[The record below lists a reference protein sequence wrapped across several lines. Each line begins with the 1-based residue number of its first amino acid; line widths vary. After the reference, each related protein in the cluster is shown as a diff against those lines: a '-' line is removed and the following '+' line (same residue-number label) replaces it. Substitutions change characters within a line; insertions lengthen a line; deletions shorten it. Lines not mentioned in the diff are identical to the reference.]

1 MEIETKKKRGALR
14 HGLIMLLCCLIPIAI
29 LAIMW
34 SLGVSK
40 SYLVIGVMLLCP
52 LLHVVMMAGMKGGK
66 GNNGGHVH

>member
-1 MEIETKKKRGALR
+1 MEIETKKKSTLR
-14 HGLIMLLCCLIPIAI
+14 HGLIMLLCCLIPIAL

-40 SYLVIGVMLLCP
+40 SYLFIGVILLCP
-52 LLHVVMMAGMKGGK
+52 MLHVIMMAGMKGGK